1 MLAIAKGKSAMIR
14 IWVCWVLMLVCFK
27 GASAESAKRIVF
39 FHIDALSWDAPERLQ
54 LNHWLALAQTGTR
67 VEQAVVLVPWHQTE
81 NGYRKLSLTSPPNPT
96 TLAGS
101 LFLDPWWE
109 ERYIQHAFY
118 GQRGT
123 AHYANSTAYS
133 SLNSGM
139 NYVRLDRGRDED
151 TVRAALTLLRDE
163 DVAFMRLVL
172 QDSNNAASQGVA
184 FGALRGASWA
194 GDIYAPG
201 SPYPER
207 VRNADRLLG
216 LFVDELKR
224 MGKYDDTL
232 LVLLSDGNARS
243 GWHPIHDPDSA
254 RIPLVFVGPGVARGR
269 QLDYADSID
278 IVPTALALLGL
289 PPVNRDGGSGQVL
302 THVFANAAGVP
313 VEHPRRLQI
322 LNEQILRHIRLR
334 AWMQLQARAFPLL
347 DVSLMQ
353 SENRLLRPD
362 CLFWNLERMDQWR
375 EAGSLERMLQQNACA
390 LTFLEQ
396 RLLAAG
402 APLPPAAAP

>member
-1 MLAIAKGKSAMIR
+1 MIR
-14 IWVCWVLMLVCFK
+14 VLLCCVLLVWISPK
-27 GASAESAKRIVF
+27 AAGAATAKRIVF

-54 LNHWLALAQTGTR
+54 LTHWLTLARAGTR
-67 VEQAVVLVPWHQTE
+67 VEQAVVLLPWHQTE
-81 NGYRKLSLTSPPNPT
+81 NGYRDLSLTSPPNPT
-96 TLAGS
+96 TMAGT
-101 LFLDPWWE
+101 LFLDPWWKE
-109 ERYIQHAFY
+109 HYIQHAFH

-133 SLNSGM
+133 SLNPGM
-139 NYVRLDRGRDED
+139 NYVRLDRGNDAD
-151 TVRAALTLLRDE
+151 TVRAALALLRDE

-172 QDSNNAASQGVA
+172 QDSNNAASQKVA
-184 FGALRGASWA
+184 FGALRGEAWA

-201 SPYPER
+201 SPYPAR

-216 LFVDELKR
+216 LFVDGLKR
-224 MGKYDDTL
+224 LGKYDDTL

-254 RIPLVFVGPGVARGR
+254 RIPLAFAGPGVARGR
-269 QLDYADSID
+269 VLDYADSID

-302 THVFANAAGVP
+302 THVFASAEGVP
-313 VEHPRRLQI
+313 VEHPRRLQV
-322 LNEQILRHIRLR
+322 LNEQLLRYIRLR
-334 AWMQLQARAFPLL
+334 AWMELQAKAFPLL

-402 APLPPAAAP
+402 APPPPTTAP

>member
-1 MLAIAKGKSAMIR
+1 MIR
-14 IWVCWVLMLVCFK
+14 IWGFCVLLVW
-27 GASAESAKRIVF
+27 GGLAEATAKSAKRIVF

-54 LNHWLALAQTGTR
+54 LSNWLSLARAGTR
-67 VEQAVVLVPWHQTE
+67 VEQATVLLPWHQTE
-81 NGYRKLSLTSPPNPT
+81 NGYRALSLTSPPNPT
-96 TLAGS
+96 TLAGTV
-101 LFLDPWWE
+101 FLDPWWE

-123 AHYANSTAYS
+123 AHYANSSAYS
-133 SLNSGM
+133 SLNTGM

-151 TVRAALTLLRDE
+151 TVRAALALLRDE
-163 DVAFMRLVL
+163 DIAFLRLVL
-172 QDSNNAASQGVA
+172 QDSNNAASQRVA
-184 FGALRGASWA
+184 FGALRGESWA
-194 GDIYAPG
+194 GDLYAPG

-216 LFVDELKR
+216 IFVDELKR

-243 GWHPIHDPDSA
+243 GWHPIQDPDSA
-254 RIPLVFVGPGVARGR
+254 RIPLAFVGPGVARGR
-269 QLDYADSID
+269 LLEYADSID

-302 THVFANAAGVP
+302 THVFAAAEGAP
-313 VEHPRRLQI
+313 VRHPRRLQI

-334 AWMQLQARAFPLL
+334 AWFQLQARSFPLL

-375 EAGSLERMLQQNACA
+375 EAGSLEAMLKQNACA
-390 LTFLEQ
+390 LGFLEQ
-396 RLLAAG
+396 RLLASG
-402 APLPPAAAP
+402 APAVLP